1 VSHGPAGL
9 VRTRFGAA
17 LAVCILA
24 AAVVLVIAV
33 WPRPGTSGW
42 TGVAVTVPSCPT
54 GAEGCRVFLTHA
66 SDGSADGHDDWRGP
80 ATTLKFVLPAGR
92 YAVSAEGCTGDR
104 IANDQI
110 SVTSGFHTEID
121 LGSAWQM
128 PGFPGRACPG
138 FIPAASS

>member
-1 VSHGPAGL
+1 MTAM
-9 VRTRFGAA
+9 VRMRVRGA
-17 LAVCILA
+17 LALCIVVVA
-24 AAVVLVIAV
+24 VAAVIAE
-33 WPRPGTSGW
+33 WPRPGTPGW
-42 TGVAVTVPSCPT
+42 TGVAVTVPSCPI
-54 GAEGCRVFLTHA
+54 GAEGCRVFLTRA
-66 SDGSADGHDDWRGP
+66 SDGSAAGHDDWRGP
-80 ATTLKFVLPAGR
+80 ATTLKIVLPAGR

-138 FIPAASS
+138 FIPAASG

>member
-1 VSHGPAGL
+1 MSHGPVGL
-9 VRTRFGAA
+9 VRTRVGAA

-42 TGVAVTVPSCPT
+42 TGVAVTVPSCPI
-54 GAEGCRVFLTHA
+54 GAEGCRVFLTRA
-66 SDGSADGHDDWRGP
+66 SDGSAAGRDDWRGP
-80 ATTLKFVLPAGR
+80 ATTLKIVLPAGR
-92 YAVSAEGCTGDR
+92 YAISADGCTGDR

-128 PGFPGRACPG
+128 PGFLGRACPG